1 MYRLAVELAHDVER
15 GEMVFLDRYPD
26 PVPW

>member
-1 MYRLAVELAHDVER
+1 VELAHDVER